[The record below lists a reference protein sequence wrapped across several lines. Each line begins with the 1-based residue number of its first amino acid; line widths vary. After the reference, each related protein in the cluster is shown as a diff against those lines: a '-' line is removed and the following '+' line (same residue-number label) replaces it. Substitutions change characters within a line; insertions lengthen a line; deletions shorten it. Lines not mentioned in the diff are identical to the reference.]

1 MNVLAYFSYLTLK
14 IISKEMFLT
23 REGEVQKLEKKKK
36 LEKYSGFNGIH
47 TRASRIISPDNRW
60 ALLLNYTV

>member
-23 REGEVQKLEKKKK
+23 VEGKVQKLQKKKPP
-36 LEKYSGFNGIH
+36 G
-47 TRASRIISPDNRW
+47 
-60 ALLLNYTV
+60 

>member
-23 REGEVQKLEKKKK
+23 GEGKVQKLQKKKPPGQFSLIIVGHHFLTTLYK
-36 LEKYSGFNGIH
+36 A
-47 TRASRIISPDNRW
+47 TRPWS
-60 ALLLNYTV
+60 L

>member
-23 REGEVQKLEKKKK
+23 REGKVQKLQKKKV
-36 LEKYSGFNGIH
+36 EKYSGFNGIH
-47 TRASRIISPDNRW
+47 TRASRIIFPDNRW

>member
-23 REGEVQKLEKKKK
+23 REGKVQKLQKKKR
-36 LEKYSGFNGIH
+36 LRNIQ
-47 TRASRIISPDNRW
+47 ASMEFIPEPPG
-60 ALLLNYTV
+60 